1 MAGLTMVAMA
11 LSAAQGALHID
22 ADSWTALTAGA
33 NEVPG
38 AESAHGARFLRV
50 PCSNVDIPCTDE
62 NPVYRLDTDLKS
74 SGGYRRWPLIFH
86 AGRATCAALPPCPSY
101 PAPFRAPV
109 LTASRLASLS
119 ALDSPHPLAPQG
131 WPGRYLARRGALV
144 LASDARAR
152 VRGGRPVPSAG
163 EGPTVPGFAGARSQ
177 TKR

>member
-1 MAGLTMVAMA
+1 MVGFMMMAMA

-86 AGRATCAALPPCPSY
+86 AGRATCAALLPCPSY
-101 PAPFRAPV
+101 LPGT
-109 LTASRLASLS
+109 L
-119 ALDSPHPLAPQG
+119 PLAPC
-131 WPGRYLARRGALV
+131 
-144 LASDARAR
+144 D
-152 VRGGRPVPSAG
+152 RPLGVDSEIIILSPLG
-163 EGPTVPGFAGARSQ
+163 NRS
-177 TKR
+177 RSLWFLHRIR

>member
-74 SGGYRRWPLIFH
+74 AIGFRRWPLVFP
-86 AGRATCAALPPCPSY
+86 AGRATCAALPPTRHPSGPPCSLHRGS
-101 PAPFRAPV
+101 PA
-109 LTASRLASLS
+109 
-119 ALDSPHPLAPQG
+119 
-131 WPGRYLARRGALV
+131 
-144 LASDARAR
+144 
-152 VRGGRPVPSAG
+152 
-163 EGPTVPGFAGARSQ
+163 
-177 TKR
+177 

>member
-1 MAGLTMVAMA
+1 MVGFMMMAMA

-74 SGGYRRWPLIFH
+74 AKMA
-86 AGRATCAALPPCPSY
+86 AG
-101 PAPFRAPV
+101 
-109 LTASRLASLS
+109 LS
-119 ALDSPHPLAPQG
+119 
-131 WPGRYLARRGALV
+131 RGACNV
-144 LASDARAR
+144 CCPP
-152 VRGGRPVPSAG
+152 PVPLL
-163 EGPTVPGFAGARSQ
+163 PTRHPSPGAV
-177 TKR
+177 